1 MERESIQIKETDIKE
16 FLRPIFSHK
25 LGFFVIFSISV
36 LLSVLYILTTPP
48 IYQTD
53 ATLEV
58 REAQQVPTKDIIL
71 SAISG
76 GSVVNLDTEMDLL
89 KSRYMVG
96 KALDNINYKISYYK
110 FDGFKNVELYKN
122 SPFRVEILVEKDRSL
137 YGKLV
142 KLDNINGDSFE
153 ISYGGTV
160 LASFGINEN
169 YEYKKV
175 HRFGE
180 VIDLGS
186 VVVKIEKNGNGN
198 IENGKY
204 FFKINSK
211 ESLIGDAIR
220 RLQVYKTSKDSY
232 LVKVVYQDTVP
243 ERAKEFV
250 DSLTREYIRH
260 TVRNKTSAAEQK
272 LKFINQQ
279 LAIINQNLRDSEVKL
294 ENFKRENRLMDLSTE
309 ITTTINKLSQFD
321 TKLAELEIKEKLIN
335 ELYSTVV
342 ENNLIDGV
350 SPEAYGI
357 NDPVLVSLLDRLN
370 KAIEEK
376 RALLSEYTE
385 LHPDVQKV
393 NQKIE
398 SIKGSIKAAIV
409 SLKNEIKNQRDAVKS
424 IIERYDSLLRQLPQS
439 EREFV
444 NLKRRYIVNEKIYSY
459 LLEKKVEASI
469 AKAATVSNNRII
481 DEAFLP
487 SAPVKPK
494 KPIILAIG
502 VLLGLMLGSFYG
514 YVREF
519 LDDTVKTKADIERLT
534 SIPVLGL
541 VPKVRRRKLKGQLLS
556 FKEPDSP
563 FAEAMRAI
571 RGNIQFMSFEKP
583 NKTIMVTSTVGNEGK
598 TTITTNLG
606 AVLSFADKRV
616 IIVDLDMRKPKIHE
630 FFGIVN
636 SEGITDVFLKRKEL
650 KEVIKKTPIKD
661 LYIIP
666 VGKLPPN
673 PGDLLIS
680 SKLKDIIKQLEEE
693 FDYVVL
699 DSPPIGV
706 VSDTIFLMREVDVS
720 LIVLRSGYSKRL
732 FVRNLDKMT
741 KDYNIKNVGI
751 ILNEVKSKDLYYGY
765 GYG

>member
-25 LGFFVIFSISV
+25 LGFIVISTFSV
-36 LLSVLYILTTPP
+36 LISVLYILITPP

-96 KALDNINYKISYYK
+96 KALEVK
-110 FDGFKNVELYKN
+110 
-122 SPFRVEILVEKDRSL
+122 ILVEK
-137 YGKLV
+137 KAH
-142 KLDNINGDSFE
+142 K
-153 ISYGGTV
+153 
-160 LASFGINEN
+160 
-169 YEYKKV
+169 
-175 HRFGE
+175 FGE

-186 VVVKIEKNGNGN
+186 VVVKIEKDGNSN

-204 FFKINSK
+204 YFKINSK
-211 ESLIGDAIR
+211 ESLIGDAIG

-250 DSLTREYIRH
+250 DSLTREYIKH

-350 SPEAYGI
+350 SPDAYGI

-385 LHPDVQKV
+385 LHPDVQKID
-393 NQKIE
+393 QKID
-398 SIKGSIKAAIV
+398 SIKNSIKAAIV
-409 SLKNEIKNQRDAVKS
+409 SLKNEIKNQKDAVKS

-487 SAPVKPK
+487 SVPVKPN
-494 KPIILAIG
+494 
-502 VLLGLMLGSFYG
+502 
-514 YVREF
+514 
-519 LDDTVKTKADIERLT
+519 
-534 SIPVLGL
+534 
-541 VPKVRRRKLKGQLLS
+541 
-556 FKEPDSP
+556 P
-563 FAEAMRAI
+563 F
-571 RGNIQFMSFEKP
+571 
-583 NKTIMVTSTVGNEGK
+583 
-598 TTITTNLG
+598 
-606 AVLSFADKRV
+606 
-616 IIVDLDMRKPKIHE
+616 
-630 FFGIVN
+630 
-636 SEGITDVFLKRKEL
+636 
-650 KEVIKKTPIKD
+650 
-661 LYIIP
+661 
-666 VGKLPPN
+666 
-673 PGDLLIS
+673 
-680 SKLKDIIKQLEEE
+680 
-693 FDYVVL
+693 
-699 DSPPIGV
+699 
-706 VSDTIFLMREVDVS
+706 
-720 LIVLRSGYSKRL
+720 
-732 FVRNLDKMT
+732 
-741 KDYNIKNVGI
+741 
-751 ILNEVKSKDLYYGY
+751 
-765 GYG
+765 